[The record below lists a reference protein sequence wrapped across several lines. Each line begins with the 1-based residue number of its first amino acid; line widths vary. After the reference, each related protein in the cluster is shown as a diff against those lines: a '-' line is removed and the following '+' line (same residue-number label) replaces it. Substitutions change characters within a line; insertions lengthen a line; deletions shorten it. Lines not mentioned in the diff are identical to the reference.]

1 MNLLLLFGVCF
12 NKVARDS
19 APAHVADL
27 YAKSRHPQG
36 REKTV
41 MDSAMGRNGGN
52 SRSGPRIDVHE
63 DTAKL
68 PEDFFQAPPL
78 SRLPIIRLD
87 QPLADV
93 RFSRSNEPH

>member
-12 NKVARDS
+12 NIVARDS

-52 SRSGPRIDVHE
+52 SRGGPRIDVHE

-68 PEDFFQAPPL
+68 PDC
-78 SRLPIIRLD
+78 R
-87 QPLADV
+87 
-93 RFSRSNEPH
+93 